1 MTEAHKLV
9 ASDWDLAIVERIALL
24 IQEALSFLFKTS
36 PITVETD

>member
-24 IQEALSFLFKTS
+24 IQEVL
-36 PITVETD
+36 P